1 MGMRS
6 FIAVSVPQ
14 GLLDIVRRVQQDF
27 RKSGFSFRWVKPEQ
41 THLTL
46 KFMADLSE
54 ADQPAVLAALTETC
68 NPFPPF
74 SLSFQGI
81 GVFPNVRNP
90 RVLWIGMG
98 GDTAALIDLQQ
109 RVDRSIFEKT
119 DHRVTGEDRPFKP
132 HLTVARIQ
140 GRIISDHLVTE
151 LKRHVGLASEPFI
164 VSELHWIES
173 RLTPSGPIYRLL
185 KSVNLNGS

>member
-6 FIAVSVPQ
+6 FIAVPIPQ
-14 GLLDIVRRVQQDF
+14 RLLDIVRQVQQDF

-54 ADQPAVLAALTETC
+54 SDQPVVLAALTETC
-68 NPFPPF
+68 TPFPPF
-74 SLSFQGI
+74 SLSLQGI

-98 GDTAALIDLQQ
+98 GDTARLLELQQ
-109 RVDRSIFEKT
+109 HLERSIFEKT
-119 DHRVTGEDRPFKP
+119 DHRIAAEDRPFKP

-140 GRIISDHLVTE
+140 ERIVSDHLVTA
-151 LKRHVGLASEPFI
+151 LRRHTGLASDPFT

-185 KSVNLNGS
+185 KSVRLAGS

>member
-6 FIAVSVPQ
+6 FIAIAVPQ
-14 GLLDIVRRVQQDF
+14 PLLDIVRLVQQDF

-54 ADQPAVLAALTETC
+54 ADQPAVLEALTETC
-68 NPFPPF
+68 TLFHPF

-98 GDTAALIDLQQ
+98 GDTTSLIQLQQ
-109 RVDRSIFEKT
+109 RLERSIFEKT
-119 DHRVTGEDRPFKP
+119 DHRIAAEDRPFKP
-132 HLTVARIQ
+132 HLTVARFKE
-140 GRIISDHLVTE
+140 RIVSDHLVTA
-151 LKRHVGLASEPFI
+151 LRRHTGLTSDPFT

-173 RLTPSGPIYRLL
+173 RLTPSGPIYRTL
-185 KSVNLNGS
+185 KSVRLGT